1 LAVVSQ
7 PCDRSCDV
15 KQPGTLDDKLGEF
28 WVGNPWGIISGGHN
42 LSAFER
48 KRMYLNVG
56 GREFLDV
63 SHISGTDNDGD
74 GRSVVAADF
83 RNTGMPDLIVRQAG
97 GGPLLLYENRFP
109 PAHYLTVT
117 LRGAESNRRGIG
129 ARLTAEVNGRKIVRE
144 LFPACGYFSQAPS
157 QVHFGLAGDT
167 KVDKLTIRWPSGR
180 VQVLT
185 GITADRHVVIDESKD
200 GGAAIETVTPGR
212 TMTP

>member
-1 LAVVSQ
+1 MSQ
-7 PCDRSCDV
+7 PCDRNCEI
-15 KQPGTLDDKLGEF
+15 KQPGALDAKLGEF
-28 WVGNPWGIISGGHN
+28 WVGNPWAIVTEGHN

-48 KRMYLNVG
+48 NRMYLNVG

-63 SHISGTDNDGD
+63 SHVSGTDSDGD

-97 GGPLLLYENRFP
+97 GGPLLLFENRFP
-109 PAHYLTVT
+109 PAHYLSVT
-117 LRGAESNRRGIG
+117 LRGDKSNRCGVG

-144 LFPACGYFSQAPS
+144 LFPACGYFSQSPGR
-157 QVHFGLAGDT
+157 VHFGLAGDT

-185 GITADRHVVIDESKD
+185 GVAGDRQVIIDESRD
-200 GGAAIETVTPGR
+200 GADAIETVTPGR
-212 TMTP
+212 TMKP